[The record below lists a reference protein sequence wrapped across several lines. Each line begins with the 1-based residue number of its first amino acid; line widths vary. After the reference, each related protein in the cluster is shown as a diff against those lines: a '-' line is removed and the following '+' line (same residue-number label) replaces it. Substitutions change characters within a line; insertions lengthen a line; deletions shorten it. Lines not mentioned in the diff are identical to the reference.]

1 MALWVHGF
9 LIMKIPSKREIQN
22 IAIDHSSAINYKDFR
37 HND

>member
-1 MALWVHGF
+1 
-9 LIMKIPSKREIQN
+9 MKIPSKREIQN